1 MADLDGHKWCVLRKN
16 PQPTSGHASP
26 EFVSIMPND
35 RLVVDPSHLLFIPN
49 LLALQV
55 LNRSPRFVGY
65 AVHTSFF
72 CLNQPKKNWTKKSSC
87 NPSPLKLCPK
97 KMVFPPLVAISQS
110 WWRPVGISRLRGFT
124 WFQSIWCLKMMNQWM
139 ERGVLLYFQVHNPNI
154 ISSCLEIP
162 RMSLLFFKNPKCSW
176 LPSGNQT
183 WFALKSPMYGGFWKL
198 EPPSWS
204 GISSQLW
211 LITGGYSFPNDMGNW
226 RTVQSQI

>member
-97 KMVFPPLVAISQS
+97 KNGVPPPGGNFAKLMTTRWNFKASWLHLISIHLVPENDEPVDGTRCSLNCRVPNR
-110 WWRPVGISRLRGFT
+110 WWRVA
-124 WFQSIWCLKMMNQWM
+124 
-139 ERGVLLYFQVHNPNI
+139 VH
-154 ISSCLEIP
+154 
-162 RMSLLFFKNPKCSW
+162 
-176 LPSGNQT
+176 
-183 WFALKSPMYGGFWKL
+183 
-198 EPPSWS
+198 
-204 GISSQLW
+204 
-211 LITGGYSFPNDMGNW
+211 GY
-226 RTVQSQI
+226 

>member
-1 MADLDGHKWCVLRKN
+1 MMEHCHATVLFTDKGGFSILPHYKGMWLCRKTRCS
-16 PQPTSGHASP
+16 Q
-26 EFVSIMPND
+26 IK
-35 RLVVDPSHLLFIPN
+35 RPSLKRQFH
-49 LLALQV
+49 V
-55 LNRSPRFVGY
+55 
-65 AVHTSFF
+65 
-72 CLNQPKKNWTKKSSC
+72 PK
-87 NPSPLKLCPK
+87 
-97 KMVFPPLVAISQS
+97 
-110 WWRPVGISRLRGFT
+110 R
-124 WFQSIWCLKMMNQWM
+124 MMNQWM